1 MTRSRALGF
10 SLLEL
15 MVSITIGLML
25 LAGLATVF
33 SNSSNSNR
41 EMKRTSEQ
49 IENGRYAIE
58 MLAQD
63 IRHAGFFGEFYK
75 LPAAPAAAPD
85 PCTAPTDAAVSDT
98 VNNFITIPVQL
109 YPAASFSVSATSP
122 TACAAMLT
130 SANLLAGSDILV
142 VRRAQ
147 TTALGTTVTAST
159 YYFQSTPAAA
169 DIQKG
174 VAGTISST
182 QNARGVTSTLLRRDL
197 AAGTS
202 GSPATYP
209 QVAAY
214 MRRYLTRIYFVAPC
228 SVPAG
233 GGTLCTGSS
242 DDQGKPVPTL
252 KRIELDTDGTF
263 KITALVEGIQAIR
276 AEFGVDNAPA
286 TADPGTGLIGDGIP
300 DSFSHSPSVTDM
312 SNTVAV
318 RIYVLAR
325 NTEPSTG
332 YIDNKTYTL
341 GTATTTATGDG
352 YKRHVY
358 GTEARIVNVQGRREI
373 PH

>member
-1 MTRSRALGF
+1 MNRSLGF

-15 MVSITIGLML
+15 MVSMTIGLLL

-33 SNSSNSNR
+33 GNSSNSNR

-75 LPAAPAAAPD
+75 LPAVPGAAPD

-98 VNNFITIPVQL
+98 VNNMITIPVQIF
-109 YPAASFSVSATSP
+109 PAASFSASP
-122 TACAAMLT
+122 TIPTNCAALLT
-130 SANLLAGSDILV
+130 AANVKAGSDLLV
-142 VRRAQ
+142 IRRAQ
-147 TTALGTTVTAST
+147 TSTLGTSVTAST

-182 QNARGVTSTLLRRDL
+182 QNARGATSTLLRRDL
-197 AAGTS
+197 AAGTA
-202 GSPATYP
+202 GSPPTYP

-233 GGTLCTGSS
+233 GGTLCTGAN
-242 DDQGKPVPTL
+242 DDQGNPIPTL
-252 KRIELDTDGTF
+252 KRIELDTTGAFT
-263 KITALVEGIQAIR
+263 ITPMVEGIQAIR
-276 AEFGVDNAPA
+276 AEFGIDNAPA
-286 TADPGTGLIGDGIP
+286 IADPGTGLIGDGIP
-300 DSFSHSPSVTDM
+300 DSFSNSPSVTDM

-325 NTEPSTG
+325 NTEASTG
-332 YIDNKTYTL
+332 YVDNKTYTL
-341 GTATTTATGDG
+341 GTATTTAANDA

-358 GTEARIVNVQGRREI
+358 GTEARIANPQGRREI